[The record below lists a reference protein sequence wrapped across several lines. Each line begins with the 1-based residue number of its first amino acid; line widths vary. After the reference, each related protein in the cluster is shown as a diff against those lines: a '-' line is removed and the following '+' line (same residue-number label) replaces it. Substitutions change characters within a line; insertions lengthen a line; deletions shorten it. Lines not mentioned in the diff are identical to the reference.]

1 MPLSKESSV
10 TDALQLVGVRE
21 GLVIQQC
28 LSKLRFFCE
37 HDAYAG
43 YDRAGYRHASEPD
56 RFHADLLRATN
67 RAMRAR
73 SPRKAWAPFLETPI
87 SELAQLPVD
96 ADLVDSSDE
105 EYARVRLG
113 LERCYQLLIAASGIT
128 DMAATKMLHL
138 KRPRLV
144 AISDSYVREALE
156 VPRPDVSLP
165 PGKVPYHTARA
176 LLVSDAVRAV
186 GLRNAGLLEQLQSAM
201 SDTVQRI
208 GTRCQTPMS
217 LSKARIIDILVWV
230 DAAIAAGHQ
239 TWKPVADAAGWNSVL
254 LDIRASRT

>member
-1 MPLSKESSV
+1 V

-28 LSKLRFFCE
+28 LPKLRFFCE
-37 HDAYAG
+37 HDAYAD

-56 RFHADLLRATN
+56 RFHADLLTATN

-96 ADLVDSSDE
+96 ADLVESTDD
-105 EYARVRLG
+105 EYASSRVA
-113 LERCYQLLIAASGIT
+113 LERCYRVLTAAKWIT
-128 DMAATKMLHL
+128 DMSASKMLYL

-144 AISDSYVREALE
+144 AISDSYVREALAIPE
-156 VPRPDVSLP
+156 PDPARHPWRVE
-165 PGKVPYHTARA
+165 YCTTRA
-176 LLVSDAVRAV
+176 LRVSDAVRAV
-186 GLRNAGLLEQLQSAM
+186 GLHNVEQLGHLQSTMA
-201 SDTVQRI
+201 DTVEKI
-208 GTRCQTPMS
+208 GSMHQTRMS
-217 LSKARIIDILVWV
+217 LSKARIIDILLWV

-239 TWKPVADAAGWNSVL
+239 TWKPCADAAGWDSVV